1 MPEELIGLMAYCTQN
16 MAADSMVSVGPLW
29 ELKFCLGILPNPMWR
44 DDWRR
49 GRRKIRQTISA
60 RLMFLTV

>member
-29 ELKFCLGILPNPMWR
+29 ELKFCLGILSQILCGGMI
-44 DDWRR
+44 
-49 GRRKIRQTISA
+49 GEEGGEK
-60 RLMFLTV
+60 